1 MNYEDGNND
10 IRPLAP
16 SNLEGELKIENF
28 NGNGNFNFNVDG
40 NDNVNFN
47 FNHYS
52 FIFNHPRCHCIV
64 ETYSSVT
71 S

>member
-28 NGNGNFNFNVDG
+28 NENFNFN
-40 NDNVNFN
+40 NYELCTM
-47 FNHYS
+47 HYALIS
-52 FIFNHPRCHCIV
+52 HSLILL
-64 ETYSSVT
+64 
-71 S
+71 